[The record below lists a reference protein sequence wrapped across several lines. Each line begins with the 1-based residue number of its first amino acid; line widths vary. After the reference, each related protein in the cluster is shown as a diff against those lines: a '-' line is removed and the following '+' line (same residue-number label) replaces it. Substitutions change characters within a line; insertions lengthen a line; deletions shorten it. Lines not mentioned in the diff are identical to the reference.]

1 MTYNITIRFLYT
13 ITAIIIGTF
22 ICFYYIR
29 ASYSK
34 IAYYYSYDA
43 KTTGYIISKKCLNDN
58 TVKYGHIDDF
68 KCYYKEYIVNDTKYS
83 SPFNESEDLITNK
96 KVNILYKKDSP
107 EISMVEDQSYLNNLI
122 TIFISIIILILLWL
136 FFLIIILNENS
147 YYNNYF
153 HLLYAFALSIFLSFY
168 CIMYNYYSYYNIIG
182 NYIDYDSYT
191 TGIVK
196 DKDTIEYSIN
206 NVNKTLKYSTSLYD
220 FKVGDKVNLLYN
232 KKDIE
237 DIIIYD
243 FKSKITYIINI
254 ILLIICLYLIWFFLI
269 YNISYILQ

>member
-1 MTYNITIRFLYT
+1 MSYNITIRFLYT

-22 ICFYYIR
+22 ICFYYIGT
-29 ASYSK
+29 SYSK
-34 IAYYYSYDA
+34 ITYYYNNYNA
-43 KTTGYIISKKCLNDN
+43 KTTGYITTKKCLNDTQAN
-58 TVKYGHIDDF
+58 DNIYDF
-68 KCYYKEYIVNDTKYS
+68 KCYYIEYTVNGVKYS
-83 SPFNESEDLITNK
+83 KHLNQSIDVITNK

-107 EISMVEDQSYLNNLI
+107 EISMVEDQSYLNNFI
-122 TIFISIIILILLWL
+122 IIFISLIILILLWL
-136 FFLIIILNENS
+136 FLLIIILNENS
-147 YYNNYF
+147 YYNNYL
-153 HLLYAFALSIFLSFY
+153 HLFYAFALSIFLSYY
-168 CIMYNYYSYYNIIG
+168 CIMNNYYSYYNIIG
-182 NYIDYDSYT
+182 NYINYDSYT
-191 TGIVK
+191 IGIVK

-243 FKSKITYIINI
+243 FKSKIMYIVKI
-254 ILLIICLYLIWFFLI
+254 ILLIICLLLIWFFLI

>member
-1 MTYNITIRFLYT
+1 MAYNITIRFLYT
-13 ITAIIIGTF
+13 LSTIIIGTF
-22 ICFYYIR
+22 ICFYYIEK
-29 ASYSK
+29 SYKK

-43 KTTGYIISKKCLNDN
+43 KTTGYIISKKCLDDLPENA
-58 TVKYGHIDDF
+58 HIVNF

-83 SPFNESEDLITNK
+83 SPFNESEDLITDK
-96 KVNILYKKDSP
+96 KVDILYKKNSP
-107 EISMVEDQSYLNNLI
+107 EFSIVDDKSNINNFINL
-122 TIFISIIILILLWL
+122 FISIIILILLWL

-147 YYNNYF
+147 YNNYF

-182 NYIDYDSYT
+182 NYINYDSYT
-191 TGIVK
+191 IGIVK
-196 DKDTIEYSIN
+196 DKGIIEYSIN

-254 ILLIICLYLIWFFLI
+254 IILIICLYLIWFFLI